1 LNPAIPSGWS
11 DLDVG
16 QVNTAGTSKYSNEVF
31 TLIASGQWIYS
42 TADGMHFVYQPLNG
56 DGTIVARVL
65 STSGSQY
72 PQAGV
77 MIRETLN
84 SNSAHAFMG
93 YEPYPS
99 AGIYFWERPSTGA
112 NTSSPGGA
120 TIPAL
125 PYWVKLVRSGSSF
138 SGYRSADGVNWVQV
152 GSTQTITMAQSVYI
166 GLACSANNNS
176 AVATASFD
184 NVSVTP

>member
-1 LNPAIPSGWS
+1 LNPAIPSGWF

-16 QVNTAGTSKYSNEVF
+16 QVSTAGSAQYSNDVF
-31 TLIASGQWIYS
+31 TVGTSGQGIYS

-65 STSGSQY
+65 SASGSQY

-84 SNSAHAFMG
+84 GNSTHAFMG

-99 AGIYFWERPSTGA
+99 ASTYFWDRPSTGA
-112 NTSSPGGA
+112 GTSYAPAAIPG
-120 TIPAL
+120 L

-138 SGYRSADGVNWVQV
+138 SGYISPDGVNWVQV
-152 GSTQTITMAQSVYI
+152 GSSQTINMAQSVYI

-176 AVATASFD
+176 AVATTSFD